1 MTGYRAGFVAGD
13 PKLIARFKTYR
24 ANPGLVP
31 QDFVNAAATAAWSD
45 DTHTAERRAI
55 FAEKK
60 QVLQTCFEDLG
71 FEMLGQE
78 ASIYLWIRL
87 PEGWSVDA
95 VASGLLKRG
104 VVVSPGRFFALTEAG
119 QGYIRLAMVPSVADC
134 KLAAKICTEMFSGW
148 LSDATPVLA

>member
-31 QDFVNAAATAAWSD
+31 QDFVNAAATAAWGD
-45 DTHTAERRAI
+45 DAHTAERRAI

-60 QVLQTCFEDLG
+60 QVLQTCFENLG
-71 FEMLGQE
+71 FEMLGQD

-87 PEGWSVDA
+87 PEGWSADA
-95 VASGLLKRG
+95 VASGLLERG

-119 QGYIRLAMVPSVADC
+119 QGYIRLAMVPSVDDC
-134 KLAAKICTEMFSGW
+134 KLAADICTEMFSGW
-148 LSDATPVLA
+148 LADATPVQA